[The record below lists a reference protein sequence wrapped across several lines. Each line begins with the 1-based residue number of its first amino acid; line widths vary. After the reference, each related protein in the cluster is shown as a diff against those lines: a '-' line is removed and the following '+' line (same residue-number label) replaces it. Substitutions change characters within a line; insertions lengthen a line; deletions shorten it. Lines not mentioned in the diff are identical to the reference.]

1 MNYRYLGAVAIV
13 GVILVAAAS
22 TAQQEQ
28 TAKSATV
35 HHPPTNLKVLPKDIS
50 GQELHARM
58 QQYVTEVGVP
68 CEYCHAENPQ
78 TGKPDF
84 ASDENSIKETARFMI
99 KMTDDINTKYLAQ
112 LGDRRYSPPFACG
125 SCHQGQP
132 EPPAFVPK
140 APTTKDS
147 VAKP

>member
-13 GVILVAAAS
+13 SVALVGPAS

-28 TAKSATV
+28 AAKSATV
-35 HHPPTNLKVLPKDIS
+35 HHPRTNLKVLPKDIS

-112 LGDRRYSPPFACG
+112 LGDRRYSPPFTCG

-140 APTTKDS
+140 APTAKDG